1 MTDLERQVNDV
12 LTKLDIEIAEMLE
25 GLRLRDVEKLQN
37 RQKYEVYMYKAGE
50 DAKTRKFLESLD
62 CNARNFY
69 ISYTIF
75 VTLAIIAIFL
85 K

>member
-12 LTKLDIEIAEMLE
+12 LTKLDIEIAEM
-25 GLRLRDVEKLQN
+25 RTAREKH
-37 RQKYEVYMYKAGE
+37 KVYMYKAVE
-50 DAKTRKFLESLD
+50 DAKTRKFLESLNRD
-62 CNARNFY
+62 ARNFY
-69 ISYTIF
+69 ISYTIL

>member
-1 MTDLERQVNDV
+1 MTDLEQRVNDV
-12 LTKLDIEIAEMLE
+12 LTKLDIEIAEMRAARE
-25 GLRLRDVEKLQN
+25 RH
-37 RQKYEVYMYKAGE
+37 EVYMYKAGE
-50 DAKTRKFLESLD
+50 DAKTRQFLESLNRD
-62 CNARNFY
+62 ARNFY